1 MHIYYL
7 AKIVAMMKITMI
19 FAKYMMTYL
28 ITNWSSPQFFT
39 LPTGEFI
46 LKSEWV
52 ALAAL

>member
-1 MHIYYL
+1 ML
-7 AKIVAMMKITMI
+7 KITMI